1 MAAIPV
7 LNRNAT
13 AKTTVTPLDLSGG
26 PHTWTNA
33 QGIFDLV
40 VDNGESGAVTI
51 NILGAG
57 VTTHDCANV
66 GEIDLSAGYDLS
78 CAAGEVT
85 NLSMGQISAYFG
97 AIGNEVTFTVTGAT
111 GQSTAYLVRTN

>member
-1 MAAIPV
+1 MATIPV
-7 LNRNAT
+7 LNRGAT
-13 AKTTVTPLDLSGG
+13 AKTTIEPLDLSAG

-40 VDNGESGAVTI
+40 VDNGESSAVTI

-57 VTTHDCANV
+57 VTSHNCANV

-78 CAAGEVT
+78 CANGEVT
-85 NLSMGQISAYFG
+85 NLNLNQISAYFG
-97 AIGNEVTFTVTGAT
+97 AIGNEVAFTVTGAT
-111 GQSTAYLVRTN
+111 GSATAYIVRQN